1 MEKFD
6 DLLNKFQDI
15 KNNLDQK
22 DIHFLCAHSFKSVL
36 YGIKG
41 IYKDLPSTPNQKN
54 LYSSK
59 KQASNIKSPNNFSN
73 IDKDSLKNLVKTLEN
88 SKNNINNKGKND
100 DDKSPSVYNDDEK
113 NNNDNTISLK
123 EEDEEKICTNNT
135 KESSKEKLKSPVKK
149 VIKNQENISSISAF
163 DKNNNDANFNIYL
176 KDSLI
181 KINNFLI
188 ELSKKI
194 PKISLVEGYFAQ
206 NKNSLESSY
215 NITSNNNSI
224 EIKAIKSFIHLLFN
238 TLSKIFNTFTKETE
252 NICYMS
258 SQNLIILISIIIDIV
273 VQIKKF
279 LTKNKVDI
287 DLNFLKEIKLVG
299 KYCKLVLIIKR
310 DDFEQ
315 MKIIK
320 EKKDNEKINKF
331 FQNYLT
337 YFKCVKKLRNIIK
350 DSEFLNKFF
359 NMQPTMISYIDL
371 FEINRRLINFHL
383 NVNYKK

>member
-59 KQASNIKSPNNFSN
+59 KQASNIKSPSNFSN
-73 IDKDSLKNLVKTLEN
+73 LDKDSLKNLVKTLEN

-163 DKNNNDANFNIYL
+163 DKNNNDAYLNIYL
-176 KDSLI
+176 K
-181 KINNFLI
+181 N
-188 ELSKKI
+188 
-194 PKISLVEGYFAQ
+194 
-206 NKNSLESSY
+206 
-215 NITSNNNSI
+215 
-224 EIKAIKSFIHLLFN
+224 
-238 TLSKIFNTFTKETE
+238 
-252 NICYMS
+252 
-258 SQNLIILISIIIDIV
+258 
-273 VQIKKF
+273 
-279 LTKNKVDI
+279 
-287 DLNFLKEIKLVG
+287 
-299 KYCKLVLIIKR
+299 
-310 DDFEQ
+310 
-315 MKIIK
+315 
-320 EKKDNEKINKF
+320 
-331 FQNYLT
+331 
-337 YFKCVKKLRNIIK
+337 
-350 DSEFLNKFF
+350 
-359 NMQPTMISYIDL
+359 
-371 FEINRRLINFHL
+371 
-383 NVNYKK
+383 